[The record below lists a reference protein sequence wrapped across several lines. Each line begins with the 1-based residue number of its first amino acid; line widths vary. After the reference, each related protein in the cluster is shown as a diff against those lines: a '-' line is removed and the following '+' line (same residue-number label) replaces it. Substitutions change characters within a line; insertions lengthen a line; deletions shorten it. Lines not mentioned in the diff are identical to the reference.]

1 MKDKKRYFCVAVCLA
16 LMLVGCGEEKYANGV
31 SCDAVAAVMSEAV
44 GEEYARLEAGYMEF
58 YFEDAEGYDDVSLCY
73 SVDGE
78 DVGEIGV
85 FHAQSEDAADEL
97 ERQCVEYISELQS
110 TSRAFLSSYAPH
122 ELAKL
127 EGAGVRRFGRYV
139 VYAVLDSAEA
149 DAAFAAAAR
158 VLSADG

>member
-16 LMLVGCGEEKYANGV
+16 LMLVGCGEEKYADGV
-31 SCDAVAAVMSEAV
+31 SCDAVAAAMARAV
-44 GEEYARLEAGYMEF
+44 GEQYEELESGYMEF

-97 ERQCVEYISELQS
+97 ERECAEYISELQS

-122 ELAKL
+122 ELTKL
-127 EGAGVRRFGRYV
+127 EGAEVRRFGRYV
-139 VYAVLDSAEA
+139 IYAVLDS
-149 DAAFAAAAR
+149 DAAQRAFDAAR
-158 VLSADG
+158 SMLGG